1 MSPPPAHPGQR
12 GGRRLFGVPIVVALF
27 FFAMMFPTSVSANIA
42 GLRLS
47 LFRVVL
53 IVMFLPMMLTLFAS
67 PKMKPNIFDLLV
79 LGHAFW
85 ALLALIKWGGPSQG
99 IITGGIYIVECVGAY
114 LVGRVYIRGLAD
126 FTAFA
131 RLYVGS
137 VAAMLIFTLPEAL
150 TSNHILYNTFAA
162 ATGAPSAPYIEKRM
176 GLARAFGTFDHPI
189 LYGVFSAAAFSM
201 AYFLMAER
209 RLTNLRGM
217 SSVFAVAVATFLS
230 ASGGPYLVLVM
241 QVFTATWERVLTG
254 VQGRWKLLLAL
265 FILVYLWIDLMT
277 TRTPFH
283 VFITYFTFS
292 AQSSYNRI
300 LIFTYGTAE
309 VGRHPLLGIGLGDWI
324 RAPWMSDSMDNF
336 WLLIAV
342 RYGLP
347 ALAMMLGL
355 MIGLVVAV
363 ANRPDFP
370 EAWRN
375 ARHAWA
381 FGLFGMAVVGAT
393 VHLQNALFVLF
404 MFMIGSGV
412 WMYDAMPDTPRRPG
426 GGAPPPRPAAPPER
440 LF

>member
-1 MSPPPAHPGQR
+1 MSTTSAPAGQR
-12 GGRRLFGVPIVVALF
+12 SGRRLFGVPIVVALF
-27 FFAMMFPTSVSANIA
+27 FFAMLFPTSVSISL
-42 GLRLS
+42 GSIRLS

-53 IVMFLPMMLTLFAS
+53 IVMFLPMLLTLAS
-67 PKMKPNIFDLLV
+67 GRKLKANVFDALV
-79 LGHAFW
+79 LFHCAW
-85 ALLALIKWGGPSQG
+85 AMLALIKWGGLGQG
-99 IITGGIYIVECVGAY
+99 LETGGIYVIECLGAY
-114 LVGRVYIRGLAD
+114 LVGRVYIRSLDD
-126 FTAFA
+126 FVAFA
-131 RLYVGS
+131 RLFVGC
-137 VAAMLIFTLPEAL
+137 VAAMLLFTLPEAL
-150 TSNHILYNTFAA
+150 TSNHLLYNFFAT

-201 AYFLMAER
+201 AYYLIAQR

-217 SSVFAVAVATFLS
+217 LMVVAVAVATFLS
-230 ASGGPYLVLVM
+230 ASGGPYLVLIM
-241 QVFTATWERVLTG
+241 QIFVATWERVLKG
-254 VQGRWKLLLAL
+254 VQGRWKLLLVL
-265 FILVYLWIDLMT
+265 FLLTYLWIDLMT

-309 VGRHPLLGIGLGDWI
+309 VARNPILGLGLGDWI
-324 RAPWMSDSMDNF
+324 RPPWMSDSMDNF
-336 WLLIAV
+336 WLLLAV

-347 ALAMMLGL
+347 SMLALMGA
-355 MIGLVVAV
+355 MIGLVVAI

-370 EAWRN
+370 DAWKN

-412 WMYDAMPDTPRRPG
+412 WMYDTKPNRPAQPG
-426 GGAPPPRPAAPPER
+426 GTAPPRPAGPPNR

>member
-1 MSPPPAHPGQR
+1 MSTAPAPSGQR
-12 GGRRLFGVPIVVALF
+12 SGRRLFGVPIVVALF
-27 FFAMMFPTSVSANIA
+27 FFAMMFPTNVSANI
-42 GLRLS
+42 GSIRLS

-53 IVMFLPMMLTLFAS
+53 IIMFLPMLLTLFGGR
-67 PKMKPNIFDLLV
+67 KMKPNVFDALV
-79 LGHAFW
+79 LFHCVW
-85 ALLALIKWGGPSQG
+85 AMLALINWGGLGQG
-99 IITGGIYIVECVGAY
+99 LESGGIYVIECLGAY

-131 RLYVGS
+131 KLFVGS

-150 TSNHILYNTFAA
+150 TGNHILYNSFAA
-162 ATGAPSAPYIEKRM
+162 ATGMPSAPAIDKRM

-201 AYFLMAER
+201 AYFLIAGR

-217 SSVFAVAVATFLS
+217 VMVLAVAVATFLS
-230 ASGGPYLVLVM
+230 ASGGPYLVLIM
-241 QVFTATWERVLTG
+241 QIFTATWERVLAG
-254 VQGRWKLLLAL
+254 VQGRWKLLLVL
-265 FILVYLWIDLMT
+265 FLLTYLWIDLMT

-309 VGRHPLLGIGLGDWI
+309 VARHPFLGIGMGDWI
-324 RAPWMSDSMDNF
+324 RPPWMSDSMDNF

-342 RYGLP
+342 RFGLP
-347 ALAMMLGL
+347 SMLALMGL
-355 MIGLVVAV
+355 MVGMVVAI

-370 EAWRN
+370 AAWRN

-412 WMYDAMPDTPRRPG
+412 WMYDTRPDRPARPG
-426 GGAPPPRPAAPPER
+426 GTAQPRPAAPPTR

>member
-1 MSPPPAHPGQR
+1 
-12 GGRRLFGVPIVVALF
+12 
-27 FFAMMFPTSVSANIA
+27 
-42 GLRLS
+42 
-47 LFRVVL
+47 
-53 IVMFLPMMLTLFAS
+53 MFLPMLLTLAS
-67 PKMKPNIFDLLV
+67 GRKLKANVFDALV
-79 LGHAFW
+79 LFHCAW
-85 ALLALIKWGGPSQG
+85 AMLALINWGGLGQG
-99 IITGGIYIVECVGAY
+99 LESGGIYVIECLGAY
-114 LVGRVYIRGLAD
+114 LVGRVYIRGLVD

-131 RLYVGS
+131 KLFVGC

-150 TSNHILYNTFAA
+150 TSNHFLYNFFAA
-162 ATGAPSAPYIEKRM
+162 ATGAPSAPYIDKRM

-201 AYFLMAER
+201 AYYLIAGR
-209 RLTNLRGM
+209 RLTNFRGM
-217 SSVFAVAVATFLS
+217 VMVLAVSVATFLS
-230 ASGGPYLVLVM
+230 ASGGPYLVLIM
-241 QVFTATWERVLTG
+241 QIFVATWERVLIG
-254 VQGRWKLLLAL
+254 VQGRWKLLLVL
-265 FILVYLWIDLMT
+265 FLLTYLWIDMMT

-309 VGRHPLLGIGLGDWI
+309 VARNPILGIGLGDWI
-324 RAPWMSDSMDNF
+324 RPPWMSDSMDNF
-336 WLLIAV
+336 WLLLAV

-347 ALAMMLGL
+347 SMLALLGA
-355 MIGLVVAV
+355 MIGLVVAI

-370 EAWRN
+370 AAWKN

-404 MFMIGSGV
+404 MFIIGSGV
-412 WMYDAMPDTPRRPG
+412 WMYDTKPDQSARPG
-426 GGAPPPRPAAPPER
+426 NKAPPRPAGPPNR

>member
-1 MSPPPAHPGQR
+1 MSTISIPKGQR
-12 GGRRLFGVPIVVALF
+12 SGRRLFGVPIVVALF
-27 FFAMMFPTSVSANIA
+27 LLAMMFPTSVSVNL
-42 GLRLS
+42 GSLRLS

-53 IVMFLPMMLTLFAS
+53 IVTFLPMLWTLLS
-67 PKMKPNIFDLLV
+67 GRSIKPNIFDALI
-79 LGHAFW
+79 LGHGAW
-85 ALLALIKWGGPSQG
+85 ALLALINWGGIGQG
-99 IITGGIYIVECVGAY
+99 IESGGIYIVEAVGAY
-114 LVGRVYIRGLAD
+114 LVGRVYIRSLAD

-131 RLYVGS
+131 KLFVGS
-137 VAAMLIFTLPEAL
+137 VAVMVLFTLPEAL
-150 TSNHILYNTFAA
+150 TSNNFLYNGFAA
-162 ATGAPSAPYIEKRM
+162 ATGAPPAPFVEKRM

-201 AYFLMAER
+201 AYYIVAER

-217 SSVFAVAVATFLS
+217 TTVLAVSLATFLS

-241 QVFTATWERVLTG
+241 QIFVATWERVLAG
-254 VQGRWKLLLAL
+254 VQGRWKILLVL
-265 FILVYLWIDLMT
+265 FLIVYLWIDLMT

-283 VFITYFTFS
+283 VFIQYFSFS

-300 LIFTYGTAE
+300 LIFVYGTAE
-309 VGRHPLLGIGLGDWI
+309 VARHPLLGIGMGDWV

-347 ALAMMLGL
+347 AFAMLVAL
-355 MIGLVVAV
+355 MVGLVVAI

-370 EAWRN
+370 DAWRN

-381 FGLFGMAVVGAT
+381 FGLFGMAVVGGT
-393 VHLQNALFVLF
+393 VHLLNALFVLF

-412 WMYDAMPDTPRRPG
+412 WMYDTRPDAPARPRS
-426 GGAPPPRPAAPPER
+426 AVPPRPAGPPAR

>member
-1 MSPPPAHPGQR
+1 MTPPVALPAQR
-12 GGRRLFGVPIVVALF
+12 SGRRLFGVPLVVALF
-27 FFAMMFPTSVSANIA
+27 FFAMMFPTSFSISLG

-47 LFRVVL
+47 LFRVLL
-53 IVMFLPMMLTLFAS
+53 IVMFIPMLYALLGGRKLKA
-67 PKMKPNIFDLLV
+67 NIFDALI
-79 LGHAFW
+79 LGHAAW
-85 ALLALIKWGGPSQG
+85 ALLALINWGGIAQG
-99 IITGGIYIVECVGAY
+99 VESGGIYIIECVGAY
-114 LVGRVYIRGLAD
+114 LVGRVYIRGLPD

-131 RLYVGS
+131 KLFVAS
-137 VAAMLIFTLPEAL
+137 VSIMLIFTLPEAL
-150 TSNHILYNTFAA
+150 TGNHFLYNTFAA
-162 ATGAPSAPYIEKRM
+162 ATGAPSAPYIDKRM
-176 GLARAFGTFDHPI
+176 GLSRAFGTFDHPI
-189 LYGVFSAAAFSM
+189 LYGVFSAAGFSM
-201 AYFLMAER
+201 AYFMLAER
-209 RLTNLRGM
+209 RLTNVRGM
-217 SSVFAVAVATFLS
+217 SKVLAVAVATFLS

-254 VQGRWKLLLAL
+254 IQGRWKLLLAL
-265 FILVYLWIDLMT
+265 FTLVYLWIDLMT

-309 VGRHPLLGIGLGDWI
+309 VARHPFLGIGLGDWV
-324 RAPWMSDSMDNF
+324 RPPWMSDSMDNF

-347 ALAMMLGL
+347 ALFMLLGL
-355 MIGLVVAV
+355 LIGLVVAI

-370 EAWRN
+370 AAWRN

-381 FGLFGMAVVGAT
+381 FTLFGMAVVGGT

-404 MFMIGSGV
+404 MFMLGAGV
-412 WMYDAMPDTPRRPG
+412 WMYDTKPETPGRTRP
-426 GGAPPPRPAAPPER
+426 ATPPRPAAPPQR